1 MHLKNLV
8 SFIEKKESRRN
19 TVKFIFLIS
28 LTAIIA
34 FSLMSCKK
42 EKIVEK
48 EVLTNVRVSTSVK
61 KNIRPY
67 IETTGTLTAD
77 EEVTVSSEV
86 DGIVRSVRVEE
97 ESAVGKGTLLAEVN
111 DIDYVLDE
119 KRAQAALKQAQANL
133 TNVKAEFQRKEALFK
148 EELITQQQFDD
159 ISTRVALAEADL
171 AKAKATLDTARERLA
186 RTKIYSPLRAMVK
199 EKRVSVGDYVRT
211 SMPLFQLIK
220 VDRLKLNFTVG
231 EKELADLKTSQ
242 EVDFTV
248 DSFPG
253 RKFKGT
259 VHLLYPHL
267 EERTRT
273 LQAEAVVVNA
283 ENLLK
288 PGLFA
293 RATIYTG
300 ALREVVVAP
309 LTSLLYDDATV
320 SLFVV
325 EGNTARSRT
334 VKTGRKYGE
343 DIEIIEGLNEKEQVV
358 VVGQN
363 NLSDG
368 VKVHVAR

>member
-8 SFIEKKESRRN
+8 SFIEKKGSRRN

-97 ESAVGKGTLLAEVN
+97 GSAVGKGTLLAEVN

>member
-1 MHLKNLV
+1 M
-8 SFIEKKESRRN
+8 KKESRRN

-97 ESAVGKGTLLAEVN
+97 GSAVGKGTLLAEVN
-111 DIDYVLDE
+111 DIDYALDE

-199 EKRVSVGDYVRT
+199 EK
-211 SMPLFQLIK
+211 
-220 VDRLKLNFTVG
+220 
-231 EKELADLKTSQ
+231 E
-242 EVDFTV
+242 
-248 DSFPG
+248 
-253 RKFKGT
+253 
-259 VHLLYPHL
+259 
-267 EERTRT
+267 
-273 LQAEAVVVNA
+273 
-283 ENLLK
+283 
-288 PGLFA
+288 
-293 RATIYTG
+293 
-300 ALREVVVAP
+300 
-309 LTSLLYDDATV
+309 SLSETMCVPVCRYF
-320 SLFVV
+320 S
-325 EGNTARSRT
+325 
-334 VKTGRKYGE
+334 
-343 DIEIIEGLNEKEQVV
+343 
-358 VVGQN
+358 
-363 NLSDG
+363 
-368 VKVHVAR
+368 

>member
-1 MHLKNLV
+1 M
-8 SFIEKKESRRN
+8 
-19 TVKFIFLIS
+19 
-28 LTAIIA
+28 
-34 FSLMSCKK
+34 
-42 EKIVEK
+42 
-48 EVLTNVRVSTSVK
+48 
-61 KNIRPY
+61 
-67 IETTGTLTAD
+67 
-77 EEVTVSSEV
+77 
-86 DGIVRSVRVEE
+86 
-97 ESAVGKGTLLAEVN
+97 
-111 DIDYVLDE
+111 
-119 KRAQAALKQAQANL
+119 
-133 TNVKAEFQRKEALFK
+133 
-148 EELITQQQFDD
+148 
-159 ISTRVALAEADL
+159 
-171 AKAKATLDTARERLA
+171 
-186 RTKIYSPLRAMVK
+186 
-199 EKRVSVGDYVRT
+199 RT